1 MQTGTTGSC
10 LVGWLQ
16 VGARSRLTFT
26 LPWGDVR
33 CCWMGWINLMD
44 HRFAFW
50 EIRFWDRSQFLG
62 SFCVRPEEKVD
73 WLLAES
79 FVDDRVHMS
88 DPFHFMSVKFSTVP
102 TVVLRLAHSF
112 RTGTM
117 YYSITLLRRKI
128 RSEVTYGA
136 VRVMIVPVPY

>member
-1 MQTGTTGSC
+1 M
-10 LVGWLQ
+10 
-16 VGARSRLTFT
+16 
-26 LPWGDVR
+26 
-33 CCWMGWINLMD
+33 
-44 HRFAFW
+44 
-50 EIRFWDRSQFLG
+50 
-62 SFCVRPEEKVD
+62 
-73 WLLAES
+73 AES
-79 FVDDRVHMS
+79 FVDDRDVHMS